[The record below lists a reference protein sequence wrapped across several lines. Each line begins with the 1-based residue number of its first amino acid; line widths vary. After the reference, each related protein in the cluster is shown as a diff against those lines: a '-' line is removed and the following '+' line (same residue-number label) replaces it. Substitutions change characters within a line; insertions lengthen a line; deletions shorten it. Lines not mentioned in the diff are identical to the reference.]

1 MTVDIA
7 PSSITLSAA
16 GRGAT
21 AITLSAA
28 GRGATAVPARSRLGL
43 LARCGA
49 WLRRLNDARALRGI
63 EPRLARD
70 IGAAPGC
77 DRCPD
82 GFACDPRPLWG
93 IGLTPQPMDVAPPW
107 SCDRRGG

>member
-7 PSSITLSAA
+7 HSSLIPS
-16 GRGAT
+16 
-21 AITLSAA
+21 
-28 GRGATAVPARSRLGL
+28 VARQSTTTTREQPRSGL
-43 LARCGA
+43 LTRCGA
-49 WLRRLNDARALRGI
+49 WLRRLNDTRALQGL

-70 IGAAPGC
+70 VGAVAEHG
-77 DRCPD
+77 DRGPE

-107 SCDRRGG
+107 SRDRRRD